1 MNRHTL
7 FLASRSLRASPARAL
22 VLTIA
27 LWLAAVLPL
36 GLGLALDRVGRSLMA
51 RAISSPVV
59 VGQPGDSADLVLAA
73 LYFHGQVR
81 TPLPWGARKSLVA
94 AGYGPVLP
102 IYARHSAGGTPVVG
116 TLLEYFDAR
125 GLELEEGRRF
135 ATLGELVAGANVA
148 KALDLVPGDTV
159 QSDPQNLYDVAGA
172 WPLTLRVVGVLAP
185 TGTPDDGALFADVH
199 TTWALDGSI
208 HGHEAV
214 PGTADADPNADQ
226 NDAAETVQAP
236 AALFLAGEVNDANR
250 GTFHLHGD
258 LDELPL
264 SALLIVPRDPRSHD
278 QLLGDLA
285 MRDDLAA
292 VRPSQV
298 VGALLAVVVEARR
311 SLNLVFLLAGLS
323 TLALA
328 ALVIDLGVRSRQAE
342 LALMVR
348 LGASAATV
356 RSVVAAEALL
366 LLLAAALLTTAALA
380 GLAVL
385 PMESWR
391 S

>member
-1 MNRHTL
+1 MNRHSL
-7 FLASRSLRASPARAL
+7 YLASRSLRASPARAV
-22 VLTIA
+22 VLTLA

-36 GLGLALDRVGRSLMA
+36 GLGLALDRVGRALMA
-51 RAISSPVV
+51 RAASSPVL
-59 VGQPGDSADLVLAA
+59 VGQPGDSSDLVLAA

-81 TPLPWGARKSLVA
+81 TPLPWQARRSLAA

-102 IYARHSAGGTPVVG
+102 LYVRHSAGGAPVVG

-125 GLELEEGRRF
+125 GLEVAEGRRF
-135 ATLGELVAGANVA
+135 AALGELVAGADVA
-148 KALDLVPGDTV
+148 RALDLVPGDTV

-185 TGTPDDGALFADVH
+185 RGTPDDGALFADVH

-208 HGHEAV
+208 HGHETV
-214 PGTADADPNADQ
+214 PDADAHQ
-226 NDAAETVQAP
+226 AETVQAP
-236 AALFLAGEVNDANR
+236 AALFLAGEVTDSNR
-250 GTFHLHGD
+250 RSFHLHGD
-258 LDELPL
+258 PEQLPV
-264 SALLIVPRDPRSHD
+264 SGLLVVPRDARAHD

-292 VRPSQV
+292 VRPAQV
-298 VGALLAVVVEARR
+298 VAALLAVILQARR
-311 SLNLVFLLAGLS
+311 ALDLVFLLAGLS

-348 LGASAATV
+348 LGASRKTV
-356 RSVVAAEALL
+356 RDVVAAEALL
-366 LLLAAALLTTAALA
+366 LALAAGLLTAAALA
-380 GLAVL
+380 GLALL
-385 PMESWR
+385 PFWSLG